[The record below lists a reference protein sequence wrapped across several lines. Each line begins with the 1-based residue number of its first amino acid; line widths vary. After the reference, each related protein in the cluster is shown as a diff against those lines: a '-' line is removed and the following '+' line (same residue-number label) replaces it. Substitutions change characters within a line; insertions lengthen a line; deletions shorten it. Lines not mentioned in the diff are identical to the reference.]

1 MKFSK
6 WVVVIMLALVVAAC
20 SNEKKTPKGYAY
32 TVARKGDG
40 NIVQPGKF
48 VSIDLVFKDS
58 KDSVWSDS
66 KTGEFPL
73 IIPVRDTTGMK
84 QEEGL
89 EELFRV
95 LSKGDSLIMK
105 LDAKTLFEKV
115 YRQPSVPPNVDPK
128 SDFTF
133 YLTVNEVYDSVQV
146 RKLSEELM
154 AKQQEKIR
162 MQGEEQLAKDTVIID
177 NFLKEKNIIAKTTA
191 SGLRYVMT
199 KAGKG
204 ENVKPGQRVSI
215 NYAGYL
221 LNGKYFDTSIEKV
234 AKEQNL
240 NKQGSFAPIELNA
253 AQGEVIPGWDEAMLL
268 MNKGS
273 KMTVYI
279 PSTLAYGPNRRSE
292 DILENSIL
300 IFDMEMVDIK

>member
-1 MKFSK
+1 MRFSK
-6 WVVVIMLALVVAAC
+6 WVVVIVMTLVAAAC
-20 SNEKKTPKGYAY
+20 SKEKKTPKGYVY

-40 NIVQPGKF
+40 NIVKPGKF
-48 VSIDLVFKDS
+48 VAIDLVFKDS

-66 KTGEFPL
+66 RKSDFPL

-89 EELFRV
+89 EELFRL
-95 LSKGDSLIMK
+95 LSKGDSLMMK
-105 LDAKTLFEKV
+105 ITAQTLFEKT
-115 YRQPSVPPNVDPK
+115 YRQPVPPKVDPK

-133 YLTVNEVYDSVQV
+133 YLTVKEVYDSVQV

-154 AKQQEKIR
+154 AKQQEKAR
-162 MQGEEQLAKDTVIID
+162 LQSEEQLAKDTVLID
-177 NFLKEKNIIAKTTA
+177 NYLKEKNVVAKTTP
-191 SGLRYVMT
+191 SGLRYIMT
-199 KAGKG
+199 KPGKG

-234 AKEQNL
+234 AREQNL

-279 PSTLAYGPNRRSE
+279 PSTLAYGPNKRSE
-292 DILENSIL
+292 DIIENSIL
-300 IFDMEMVDIK
+300 VFDMEMVEIK